1 MARKKKNNNIEETM
15 LEIGKMFEKLDVTDY
30 DNQDFSTPPENWH
43 PEKIMFLIH
52 KSIKE
57 LKLKT
62 NPPTA
67 STKHMAIVSCLRSIG
82 FTSIKLTHSFSPTYL
97 GYIQEYFSWRF
108 EMSKSTEIDKKDDEV
123 KSRIQGLALKDP
135 IPLFMIENFEEIPLR
150 TIGIYYQT
158 ENIVRLFKE
167 LYLGLKK
174 ASKPEGSNINLEK
187 NIVDVILIIIPFV
200 LADFEALSI
209 SRKNSKNQSE
219 QIKGLDGL
227 ESGITTTLK
236 VNALFKKPT
245 IRVSIT
251 PKTELFK
258 ANIKEIE
265 AN

>member
-1 MARKKKNNNIEETM
+1 MARKKKNNNIEDTM
-15 LEIGKMFEKLDVTDY
+15 LEIGKIIEKLEVTDY

-43 PEKIMFLIH
+43 QEKIMFLIH

-62 NPPTA
+62 NPPTT

-108 EMSKSTEIDKKDDEV
+108 EMSKSSEIDKKDEEI
-123 KSRIQGLALKDP
+123 KNRIQGLALKEP

-150 TIGIYYQT
+150 TVGIYYQT
-158 ENIVRLFKE
+158 ENVVRLFKE

-174 ASKPEGSNINLEK
+174 ASKPEGNNINLEK
-187 NIVDVILIIIPFV
+187 NIVDVILVIIPFV
-200 LADFEALSI
+200 LADFEELSV
-209 SRKNSKNQSE
+209 SRKNSKNQCE
-219 QIKGLDGL
+219 QIKGLDGIDAN
-227 ESGITTTLK
+227 ITTTLK
-236 VNALFKKPT
+236 INALFKKPT
-245 IRVSIT
+245 VRVSMVPEI
-251 PKTELFK
+251 ELIK
-258 ANIKEIE
+258 AVKEIE